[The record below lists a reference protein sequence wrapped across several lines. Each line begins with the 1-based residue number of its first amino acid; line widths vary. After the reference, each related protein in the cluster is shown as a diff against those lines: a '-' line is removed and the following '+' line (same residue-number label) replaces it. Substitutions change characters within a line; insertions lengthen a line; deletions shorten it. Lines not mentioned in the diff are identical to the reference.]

1 MRKFSKKQFDV
12 LAIAGASA
20 VIAAA
25 GGIFCHQV
33 KTKADEALAMAQTV
47 DKTEVK
53 EMKNDN
59 ITEKTSVQLRDH
71 WTVAA
76 FGLDSRDP
84 ENLKSGNSDVII
96 LMDMDG
102 KTGSVKLVSV
112 DRDTC
117 LDIG

>member
-1 MRKFSKKQFDV
+1 
-12 LAIAGASA
+12 
-20 VIAAA
+20 
-25 GGIFCHQV
+25 
-33 KTKADEALAMAQTV
+33 MAQTV
-47 DKTEVK
+47 DKAEVK

-102 KTGSVKLVSV
+102 KTGAGTGIPAWTSGKEL
-112 DRDTC
+112 
-117 LDIG
+117 

>member
-1 MRKFSKKQFDV
+1 MRKISRKQFAV
-12 LAIAGASA
+12 LAIAGACA
-20 VIAAA
+20 VIVAA
-25 GGIFCHQV
+25 GCVFCHQV

-47 DKTEVK
+47 DKAEVK

-96 LMDMDG
+96 LMDMCCG
-102 KTGSVKLVSV
+102 QAFL
-112 DRDTC
+112 
-117 LDIG
+117 